1 MRQIEVEEDGL
12 VAELCGGL
20 VEAALAFHIG
30 EDLAFLRNE
39 DAPAGAALEDAV
51 ADEVLVGAGDGVGVD
66 DEGFGEDADGGELF
80 ADLKST
86 QGDSLL
92 HLVNNLAKNWHV
104 AGGGDGNSKRHECI
118 NELIHSGWQEPF
130 CNNFS
135 KKLKKV
141 PAKEAQPDYL
151 GRSPP
156 PESHHMFGNKQKK
169 KAAWVQSALERYERP
184 LLQYAMSIVGEIER
198 ARDVVQETFMRLHN
212 QEQEN
217 IEGHLSQWLFTVCRN
232 CALKS
237 LKKEDRYIYVE
248 AQEFET
254 KRCEGLTPLMELER
268 KERVERLMELV
279 KELPKNQYEVV
290 RLRFHHHHSYQEIS
304 EITGLSVGNVGFLLN
319 AAMRNLRGKMDRDD
333 KDEKII
339 YLKKGVA

>member
-1 MRQIEVEEDGL
+1 MGIWNNIEPNMGYCMPNASIAPEWPRDDAADEALLLSADG
-12 VAELCGGL
+12 AA
-20 VEAALAFHIG
+20 EAAERRTGLDSELTIQARDRILELYDEFRPK
-30 EDLAFLRNE
+30 LFRYLRSFRLGR
-39 DAPAGAALEDAV
+39 DQV
-51 ADEVLVGAGDGVGVD
+51 DEV
-66 DEGFGEDADGGELF
+66 
-80 ADLKST
+80 
-86 QGDSLL
+86 
-92 HLVNNLAKNWHV
+92 
-104 AGGGDGNSKRHECI
+104 I
-118 NELIHSGWQEPF
+118 
-130 CNNFS
+130 
-135 KKLKKV
+135 
-141 PAKEAQPDYL
+141 
-151 GRSPP
+151 
-156 PESHHMFGNKQKK
+156 
-169 KAAWVQSALERYERP
+169 
-184 LLQYAMSIVGEIER
+184 
-198 ARDVVQETFMRLHN
+198 QETFMRLHN

-248 AQEFET
+248 AQEFEQ

-319 AAMRNLRGKMDRDD
+319 AAMRNLRGKMDRDE